1 MCQSM
6 MFKLVSLGVAM
17 SGEPLID
24 LRNFWKKM
32 TLQEG
37 INDELSHAQRALVIR
52 GRILML
58 EGQERFFSFLQS
70 CSKHLPATQSTKEL
84 DKLLSAT
91 PLPIYLE
98 DQTFIRHFYR
108 MDPAL

>member
-6 MFKLVSLGVAM
+6 MFKLVSLGVAI
-17 SGEPLID
+17 SGEPLVD
-24 LRNFWKKM
+24 LRNLWKKM

-37 INDELSHAQRALVIR
+37 IKDELSHPQRALVTR

-58 EGQERFFSFLQS
+58 EGQERFFSFLLS
-70 CSKHLPATQSTKEL
+70 CSKHVPATPLSREL
-84 DKLLSAT
+84 TELLCTT

-98 DQTFIRHFYR
+98 DQAFIRHFYR
-108 MDPAL
+108 MEPA